1 MLGEDVVTR
10 VIGDVA
16 VLVVDV
22 LAVDVLDVD
31 VLVVDVVV
39 DVDRVDVA
47 VDVGTAVVEGMPVG
61 RAVADTSA
69 LGTPA
74 GQVKEALPE
83 IATGMP

>member
-1 MLGEDVVTR
+1 MDVVAR

-22 LAVDVLDVD
+22 LAVDVLDVE

-47 VDVGTAVVEGMPVG
+47 VDVGAAVVEGMPVG
-61 RAVADTSA
+61 RAVAEIRA
-69 LGTPA
+69 LGHARRA
-74 GQVKEALPE
+74 GQGSARPE